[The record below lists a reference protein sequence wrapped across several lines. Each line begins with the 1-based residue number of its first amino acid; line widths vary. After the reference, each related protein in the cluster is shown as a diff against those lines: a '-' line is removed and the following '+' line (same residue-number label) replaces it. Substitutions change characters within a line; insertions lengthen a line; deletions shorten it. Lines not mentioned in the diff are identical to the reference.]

1 MIDTTQS
8 AEHYKL
14 SEILDR
20 CLGREVWVVGDLMLD
35 QYVQGAVER
44 ISPEAPVPVVLV
56 RDVEY
61 RLGGAANVA
70 QQVTALGGCAVL
82 GGVIGDDDA
91 GKRFLENC
99 ARTAIDTR
107 AVLTE
112 SSRTTTRKLRVLGH
126 GQQLLRLDW
135 EDAVPVPDPVSQRL
149 FQQLLSGPEPEA
161 IILSDYAK
169 GVLTDHMVAMLI
181 ERARAAGVMVLV
193 DPKRQDF
200 AAYRGAN
207 LLTPN
212 LKELAFAAGRSLD
225 PDDTEAI
232 AAAAR
237 PLVAAAQLD
246 WMVVTLGDRG
256 ILLVPADGSPQHI
269 PALRRAVAD
278 VTGAGDTVVAVLAIA
293 LAGGADVGQAA
304 EIANAAA
311 GIAVGEVGAV
321 VVQSAQI
328 RDALSGRHGGKVLD
342 RAELAARANSWRAA
356 GKRGVFTNGC
366 FDLLHAGHLSLL
378 HQAAQL
384 GDLLVVAINSDES
397 VRRLKGQERPILPA
411 AERAALLAALSCVDA
426 VTIYDEVTPLEVLHI
441 VRPRVLVK
449 GQDYKPE
456 DVVGREL
463 VESAGG
469 RVVLVPLVESRST
482 STLIQRIRRDE

>member
-8 AEHYKL
+8 NEHYRL

-20 CLGREVWVVGDLMLD
+20 CLGREIWVVGDLMLD
-35 QYVQGAVER
+35 QYVPGAVER
-44 ISPEAPVPVVLV
+44 ISPEAPVPVVTV

-70 QQVTALGGCAVL
+70 RQVIALGGHAVL

-91 GKRFLENC
+91 GKTFLENC
-99 ARTAIDTR
+99 ARTGIDTR

-135 EDAVPVPDPVSQRL
+135 EDAVPVPDPVAQRL
-149 FQQLLSGPEPEA
+149 LQRLLSGPEPEA

-169 GVLTDHMVAMLI
+169 GTLTDSLLAMLI
-181 ERARAAGVMVLV
+181 EGARAAGVRVPV

-200 AAYRGAN
+200 AAYRGAS

-212 LKELAFAAGRSLD
+212 LKELALAAGRNLD
-225 PDDTEAI
+225 PDDTEAV

-237 PLVAAAQLD
+237 PLIAAAQLD
-246 WMVVTLGDRG
+246 SMVVTLGDRG
-256 ILLVPADGSPQHI
+256 ILLVPADGSPRHM

-293 LAGGADVGQAA
+293 LAGGAEVGQAA

-321 VVQSAQI
+321 AVQSAQI
-328 RDALSGRHGGKVLD
+328 RDALSSQHGG
-342 RAELAARANSWRAA
+342 
-356 GKRGVFTNGC
+356 
-366 FDLLHAGHLSLL
+366 
-378 HQAAQL
+378 
-384 GDLLVVAINSDES
+384 
-397 VRRLKGQERPILPA
+397 
-411 AERAALLAALSCVDA
+411 
-426 VTIYDEVTPLEVLHI
+426 
-441 VRPRVLVK
+441 
-449 GQDYKPE
+449 
-456 DVVGREL
+456 
-463 VESAGG
+463 
-469 RVVLVPLVESRST
+469 
-482 STLIQRIRRDE
+482 